1 MLAAPGTKA
10 GGAVRAGVGV
20 AGRAAVAGLLVPML
34 LQHNKNDNNNGKHN
48 DNKQDMHDYVNV
60 GYI

>member
-1 MLAAPGTKA
+1 MA
-10 GGAVRAGVGV
+10 GC
-20 AGRAAVAGLLVPML
+20 AAVAGLLVPML

-60 GYI
+60 GYIKIARHNLCGGVY